1 MRMTHR
7 ILILLILGIASLP
20 VGAGRAQPVRAL
32 TADESVRLALAHNS
46 MLRAARA
53 DAAAAKAA
61 YRQSRAAR
69 LPSFSTQ
76 ASYLRL
82 SDNIPEISF
91 PADTLPGL
99 ETATF
104 APVELNQYYAEVA
117 VEQPLFTGFR
127 LTNQIRAARRL
138 ADAAAGDAAQEEADV
153 AFQVRRAYWRL
164 YQALAVR
171 EATDEALG
179 QVEAHLRD
187 VRNRRDAGAALVSD
201 VLAVQT
207 RRSEVRLEGVEAAN
221 AVRVARLELN
231 RLTGLPLDAEV
242 RPVAEVTVESLP
254 EEFAELVAH
263 ALDTRPALAALGA
276 RVEASDAEVAV
287 TEGAWLPEAALNG
300 RYIYARPNP
309 YFFTEQDEFRGS
321 WEAGVVLRWKL
332 WDGGARQAET
342 RQAQARSEGVRARLA
357 AARETVAVEV
367 MRQNLEVQR
376 AAEAVAVAGENVEE
390 AAETLRMV
398 RLQYA
403 EGASLS
409 AQVLDAEQALRS
421 ARARR
426 TQALA
431 DYAVARAALLNAL
444 GQVW

>member
-1 MRMTHR
+1 MTHR
-7 ILILLILGIASLP
+7 ILILLILGIVSLP
-20 VGAGRAQPVRAL
+20 VGTGRAQPVRAL
-32 TADESVRLALAHNS
+32 TADESVRLALTHNS
-46 MLRAARA
+46 MLLAARA

-138 ADAAAGDAAQEEADV
+138 ADAAAGDAGQEEADV

-254 EEFAELVAH
+254 EEVAELVAH

>member
-7 ILILLILGIASLP
+7 ILILLILGIVSLP
-20 VGAGRAQPVRAL
+20 VGTGRAQPERAL
-32 TADESVRLALAHNS
+32 TADDSVRLALAHNS

-53 DAAAAKAA
+53 DSAAAQAA

-82 SDNIPEISF
+82 SDNIPEISL

-99 ETATF
+99 GTTTF

-171 EATDEALG
+171 EVTDEALG

-231 RLTGLPLDAEV
+231 RLTGLPLAAEV

-254 EEFAELVAH
+254 EEVAELVAH

-287 TEGAWLPEAALNG
+287 TQGAWLPEVALNG